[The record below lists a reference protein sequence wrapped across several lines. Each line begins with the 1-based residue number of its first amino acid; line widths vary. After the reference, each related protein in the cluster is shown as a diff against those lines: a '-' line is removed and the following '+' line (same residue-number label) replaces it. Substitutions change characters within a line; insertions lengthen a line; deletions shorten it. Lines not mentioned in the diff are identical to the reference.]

1 MPTLHVRK
9 PSEVPSPTRVSRAVR
24 ELQQQYED
32 YVKGVDSSGVGD
44 LELDPSEDVRSI
56 KVRLRRA
63 STRLGIK
70 LDMWDANGHVYFQR
84 EIRRGRPKKQA

>member
-9 PSEVPSPTRVSRAVR
+9 QGEAPAPLRTSRAVR
-24 ELQQQYED
+24 ELHQQYDD
-32 YVKGVDSSGVGD
+32 YVKSVDANNVGD
-44 LELDPSEDVRSI
+44 LELEPTDQVRSI

-70 LDMWDANGHVYFQR
+70 LDMWDTNGHIYFQR
-84 EIRRGRPKKQA
+84 EIRRGRPKKQS